1 MTSLT
6 TSRSGLLGEGAKS
19 LPRTFRSIGHQSKAH
34 QASKGLVSACQS
46 SCRNSQWRSFYTY
59 SSHPELHPKIDVFYC
74 TMSTSAR
81 QPPEELQARA
91 HRLCF
96 VHYTRDMPFRRCDR
110 QAKKAEG
117 LKYATRSFEPTTLA
131 SEDSAH
137 ICCPMSSDTLED
149 IPVRARAPCF
159 VSVMHSR
166 AVKCCGIYRPPEWT
180 HSMND
185 PD

>member
-1 MTSLT
+1 MLASLAGAKRSVPRNFGGSGFDLAARLPDWRGISASLPLYRPRCPNRTSLAGKCVKPAGPQRLGQFLTSLT

-81 QPPEELQARA
+81 QPPEELQARV

-96 VHYTRDMPFRRCDR
+96 VHYTRDLPFRRCDR
-110 QAKKAEG
+110 
-117 LKYATRSFEPTTLA
+117 
-131 SEDSAH
+131 
-137 ICCPMSSDTLED
+137 
-149 IPVRARAPCF
+149 
-159 VSVMHSR
+159 
-166 AVKCCGIYRPPEWT
+166 
-180 HSMND
+180 
-185 PD
+185 